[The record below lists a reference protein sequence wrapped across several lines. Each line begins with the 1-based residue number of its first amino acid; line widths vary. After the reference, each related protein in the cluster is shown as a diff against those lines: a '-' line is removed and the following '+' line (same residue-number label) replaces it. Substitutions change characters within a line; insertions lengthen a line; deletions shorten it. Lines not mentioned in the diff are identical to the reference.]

1 MRKLLTVGAV
11 GAALTAG
18 VAVALPLAHA
28 AGPEAGKAADASAAE
43 MPFAIET
50 FEYPN
55 AETVLNERKITLK
68 RGDGNIMLKPGSGQ
82 EGYEGCAA
90 SNNIWIES
98 RVDKKGFCFVAKAKS
113 GYLTMEV
120 PDAYA
125 IWTEDHAVRAK
136 LTAEGKTT
144 TVDAPKN
151 NVTQVGETNVPGGG
165 KRSVLVELR
174 VTG

>member
-1 MRKLLTVGAV
+1 M
-11 GAALTAG
+11 AG

-28 AGPEAGKAADASAAE
+28 AGPEAGKAANASTAE
-43 MPFAIET
+43 MPFAVET
-50 FEYPN
+50 FDYPN

-68 RGDGNIMLKPGSGQ
+68 RGDGNITLKPGNGQ
-82 EGYEGCAA
+82 EGYAGCTA

-120 PDAYA
+120 ADAYA
-125 IWTEDHAVRAK
+125 IWTEDHSVRAK
-136 LTAEGKTT
+136 LTTEGKTT

-151 NVTQVGETNVPGGG
+151 DTTQVGESNVPGGR